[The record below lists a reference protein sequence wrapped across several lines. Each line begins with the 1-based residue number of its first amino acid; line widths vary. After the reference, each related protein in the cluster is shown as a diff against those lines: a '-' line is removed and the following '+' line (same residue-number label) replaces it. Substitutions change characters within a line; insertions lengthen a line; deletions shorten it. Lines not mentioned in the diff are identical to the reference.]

1 VSVRAEAGQPA
12 AADAAFGTDL
22 YQRLAGPGNLVF
34 SPASIA
40 AALRMALI
48 GARGETAVE
57 MARVLHLASVEAA
70 RQAQVQ
76 LASIPASDDLVLRV
90 VNTAWIDSGL
100 SLHEEFLRQPVSV
113 QRADFAREPEA
124 TRQAINAAVGEQ
136 TSGKITS
143 LIQPGL
149 ISALT
154 RLVLV
159 NAIYLQARWQ
169 HEFPVE
175 NTRKEPFYPERS
187 DATPVD
193 MMHSDERLAY
203 YRGDGFQAVSLPYMG
218 GPLAMAI
225 VLPDGP
231 LSQFPL
237 EALGGVSI
245 VLRGLLASPGEYQV
259 DLRLP
264 KFRVAAQFLLG
275 DTLQALGVGLAFSAG
290 ADFSGICDEPL
301 HIDQAIHK
309 AFIDVDE
316 QGTEAAAAT
325 AVVVRAAAMRRQPS
339 QRVTFTADRPFLYA
353 VIETTT
359 GLPLFLGQFTGP

>member
-1 VSVRAEAGQPA
+1 MSVRPDTEQLV

-22 YQRLAGPGNLVF
+22 YGKLAGPANLVF
-34 SPASIA
+34 SPASVA

-57 MARVLHLASVEAA
+57 MARVLHLASAEAA
-70 RQAQVQ
+70 RQAQGQ
-76 LASIPASDDLVLRV
+76 LASIPASDALTLRV

-100 SLHEEFLRQPVSV
+100 SVREEFLAQPASV
-113 QRADFAREPEA
+113 QRADFSGDPEVAR
-124 TRQAINAAVGEQ
+124 RAINMAVEEQ
-136 TSGKITS
+136 TAGKIS
-143 LIQPGL
+143 GLVQPGL

-159 NAIYLQARWQ
+159 NALYLKARWE
-169 HEFPVE
+169 HEFPAG

-193 MMHSDERLAY
+193 LMHMAERLAY
-203 YRGDGFQAVSLPYMG
+203 YRGDGFQAVLLPYKG

-225 VLPDGP
+225 VLPDGT

-237 EALGGVSI
+237 EALGGVYG
-245 VLRGLLASPGEYQV
+245 VLRGMLAGREEYEV

-264 KFRVAAQFLLG
+264 KFRVEAQFLLG
-275 DTLQALGVGLAFSAG
+275 DTLRALGISLAFSAE

-325 AVVVRAAAMRRQPS
+325 AAVVRVMAMRRQPAR
-339 QRVTFTADRPFLYA
+339 RVAFTADRPFLFA
-353 VIETTT
+353 VVETAT